1 MHYYLEENI
10 VDRNFTKIF
19 SDYQEITLRYDVE
32 HRAIWCYYNPASRP
46 CFSSTMLKEL
56 RQMQQRIM
64 DYFES
69 KEKNAES
76 LIRYQILHSQVSG
89 VFSMGGDL
97 ALFSKLI
104 KEQDREQLLEYAMQC
119 IDICYLNTVNLHQPI
134 TTISLVE
141 GSALGGGFES
151 ALSSNIL
158 IATENAQMGFPE
170 IRFNLFP
177 GMGAY
182 SLLARTCGIN
192 ITEKML
198 ASGEMYSARQ
208 LYDMGIVHR
217 LGEVGKGVECVEK
230 FMRQHQQLGNG
241 YRALQQVRQRYH
253 SMDYQ
258 ELIDIT
264 ELWVDTALRLEDK
277 DLRLIDKLVK
287 AQSSKISKKN
297 GNSLLRTY
305 QDRRFNTETT
315 TFPLADW
322 SGNVIMYDRRK
333 NADRRIFH

>member
-1 MHYYLEENI
+1 M
-10 VDRNFTKIF
+10 DRNFTKIF
-19 SDYQEITLRYDVE
+19 SDYKEITLRYDVE

-46 CFSSTMLKEL
+46 CFSLGMLREL
-56 RQMQQRIM
+56 RQMQQRII
-64 DYFES
+64 DYFNDKDE
-69 KEKNAES
+69 NVES
-76 LIRYQILHSQVSG
+76 LIRYQVLHSQVSG

-97 ALFSKLI
+97 SLFSKLI
-104 KEQDREQLLEYAMQC
+104 KEKNREQLLEYAMQC
-119 IDICYLNTVNLHQPI
+119 IDVCYLNSINLHQPI

-158 IATENAQMGFPE
+158 IATKNAQMGFPE

-182 SLLARTCGIN
+182 SILARTCGIN
-192 ITEKML
+192 ITERML

-241 YRALQQVRQRYH
+241 FRALQRVRQLYH
-253 SMDYQ
+253 SMDYK
-258 ELIDIT
+258 ELSDIT

-277 DLRLIDKLVK
+277 DLRLIDRLVK
-287 AQSSKISKKN
+287 AQSSKMPGKN
-297 GNSLLRTY
+297 GNTLLRTY
-305 QDRRFNTETT
+305 QDRRINGNTS

-322 SGNVIMYDRRK
+322 SGNVIMNDRRRK
-333 NADRRIFH
+333 PNRRIAH

>member
-1 MHYYLEENI
+1 MN
-10 VDRNFTKIF
+10 RNFTRIF
-19 SDYQEITLRYDVE
+19 SDYKEITLRYDVE

-46 CFSSTMLKEL
+46 CFSLRMLQEL
-56 RQMQQRIM
+56 RQMQQRII
-64 DYFES
+64 DYFNT
-69 KEKNAES
+69 KDDKAES
-76 LIRYQILHSQVSG
+76 LIQYQVLHSQVSG

-97 ALFSKLI
+97 ALFSELI
-104 KEQDREQLLEYAMQC
+104 KEKNREKLLEYATRC
-119 IDICYLNTVNLHQPI
+119 VDICYLNSINLHQPI

-192 ITEKML
+192 ITERML
-198 ASGEMYSARQ
+198 ASGEMYTARQ

-241 YRALQQVRQRYH
+241 FRALQKVRQRYH
-253 SMDYQ
+253 SMDYK
-258 ELIDIT
+258 ELYDIT

-287 AQSSKISKKN
+287 AQSLKMSGKN
-297 GNSLLRTY
+297 GNTLQRTY
-305 QDRRFNTETT
+305 QDRRLNRSTS

-322 SGNVIMYDRRK
+322 SGNLIMAERRK
-333 NADRRIFH
+333 NPDRRIVQVH